1 MVICIVVCYP
11 SKLYLLTMSYR
22 LYSYRAFRMMIVM
35 EMMITWILLITG
47 KVEGY
52 SSNSKIEKAF
62 VLFLNKIKKYKRL
75 HVTIHVK

>member
-1 MVICIVVCYP
+1 
-11 SKLYLLTMSYR
+11 
-22 LYSYRAFRMMIVM
+22 MMIVM